1 MIGAIETNNTFIA
14 TNNIINQAEAAAGVL
29 ITGTVSGSNIVGQT
43 VTVDIVNASYAVIES
58 FTTTVHPNGTWSV
71 DVTPAQAQGLADGI
85 YTVTASIPPGAGG
98 NPATASQTVTLD
110 QDLSEHPSVLVDDG
124 STTPIGKTGA
134 SAVALAI
141 NGLAA
146 DDNGTLTF
154 SDGTHSVTVTIADG
168 QVVAGENNTTTT
180 VNLSGLAD
188 DRRSPRA
195 SRSPMRPATASG
207 HWPRG
212 DARPGS
218 GEQAGLTVAFNFT
231 LIGGPSRSKAQ
242 STAVHFTVGGLDT
255 DDTAVITFTDHNGKT
270 VTDTVTANGETTV
283 NCSRPHRRGHH
294 GRDEGDRHRRQF
306 VQHLQQQQRDA
317 RHHAADRGIQ
327 HV

>member
-1 MIGAIETNNTFIA
+1 MAASRCSISRYSRPAAADLLFRRPRAATACSSRACRNRISNNNTPPTIVIGAIETNNTFIA

-29 ITGTVSGSNIVGQT
+29 ITGAVSGSNIVGQT

-110 QDLSEHPSVLVDDG
+110 QDLSEHPSVLVDNG
-124 STTPIGKTGA
+124 STTPTARTGA

-154 SDGTHSVTVTIADG
+154 SDCTHLGDG
-168 QVVAGENNTTTT
+168 DDRQRQAVAGENNTTTT
-180 VNLSGLAD
+180 VNLSTLANEQTITSSLSV
-188 DRRSPRA
+188 RLT
-195 SRSPMRPATASG
+195 RPATRFLG

-212 DARPGS
+212 DARPGGADS
-218 GEQAGLTVAFNFT
+218 GIQLSE
-231 LIGGPSRSKAQ
+231 
-242 STAVHFTVGGLDT
+242 
-255 DDTAVITFTDHNGKT
+255 
-270 VTDTVTANGETTV
+270 GET
-283 NCSRPHRRGHH
+283 
-294 GRDEGDRHRRQF
+294 
-306 VQHLQQQQRDA
+306 
-317 RHHAADRGIQ
+317 
-327 HV
+327 